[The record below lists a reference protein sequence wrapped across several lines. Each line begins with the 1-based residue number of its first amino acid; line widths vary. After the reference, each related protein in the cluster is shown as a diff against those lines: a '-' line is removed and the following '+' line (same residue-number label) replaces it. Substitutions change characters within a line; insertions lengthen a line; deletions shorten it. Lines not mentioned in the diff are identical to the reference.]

1 MLSIQPTGSKSRR
14 VDGCS
19 GGLRLSGVNRPL
31 WRQPEFWTTVAA
43 VVVLSAGHYA
53 APTHDPFWHDLFRR
67 LYYLPIIVAAFR
79 YGLRGGLVASVA
91 VSILFLP
98 HVLMTRSILPRQAS
112 EAMFEIPLYI
122 IVGVVTGI
130 LSDRQR
136 RANESLARAER
147 LKTLGEMAAAMAHE
161 VKNPLAAIRS
171 SAQILT
177 ERVSG
182 KEGQFAQII
191 VSEVDR
197 LNRVVNEFLNY
208 ARPAP
213 LKRESVL
220 LSGLLDSCLELLA
233 PVIKEAGVTV
243 KRAYAQ
249 GERSVDADPNQ
260 LRQVFLNLILN
271 AVQALHSG
279 GEVTLELK
287 QEVGSTRVSVRDT
300 GPGIPPD
307 KLRQVCEPFYST
319 KPGGTGLGLPIAL
332 RIVAEHGGRLEI
344 SCQAGAGTTATVI
357 LPERHEVR

>member
-1 MLSIQPTGSKSRR
+1 M
-14 VDGCS
+14 
-19 GGLRLSGVNRPL
+19 NRAL
-31 WRQPEFWTTVAA
+31 LRQPEFWTTVAS
-43 VVVLSAGHYA
+43 VVVLTVGHYT
-53 APTHDPFWHDLFRR
+53 APMHDPFWHDLFRR
-67 LYYLPIIVAAFR
+67 LYYLPIILAAFR
-79 YGLRGGLVASVA
+79 FGLRGGLVSSVA

-98 HVLMTRSILPRQAS
+98 HVLMTRTMLPRQAS
-112 EAMFEIPLYI
+112 EAVFEIPLYLV
-122 IVGVVTGI
+122 VGVVTGI

-147 LKTLGEMAAAMAHE
+147 LKTLGEMAAGMAHE

-197 LNRVVNEFLNY
+197 LNRVVNEFLEY

-213 LKRESVL
+213 LKREPVL

-233 PVIKEAGVTV
+233 PVIKEAGVTI
-243 KRAYAQ
+243 KRAYPQ
-249 GERSVDADPNQ
+249 GENKVDADPNQ
-260 LRQVFLNLILN
+260 LRQVFLNLVLN
-271 AVQALHSG
+271 AVQALSSG
-279 GEVTLELK
+279 GEVTLEIR
-287 QEVGSTRVSVRDT
+287 QEGGSTRVSVRDT

-307 KLRQVCEPFYST
+307 QLRQVCEPFYST
-319 KPGGTGLGLPIAL
+319 KPGGTGLGLPIAQ

-344 SCQAGAGTTATVI
+344 DCPTGAGTTATVI
-357 LPERHEVR
+357 LPERNEMS